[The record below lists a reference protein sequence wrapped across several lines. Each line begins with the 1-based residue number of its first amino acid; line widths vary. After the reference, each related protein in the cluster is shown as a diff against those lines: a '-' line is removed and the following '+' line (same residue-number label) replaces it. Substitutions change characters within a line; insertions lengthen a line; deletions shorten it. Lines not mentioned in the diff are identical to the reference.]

1 LAFETLEL
9 PKISIQNQAFCSL
22 ISQGKTSGLVIDWG
36 ENATSVVPI
45 FDSRILKDE
54 SNTILVGGKNLNHF
68 LMELLREKYSFHTSY
83 DREMARFMKEE
94 LWYISPHKFDY
105 TKIWLGDS
113 QSYTMPDKTVLSI
126 GVEQQ
131 LCPEALFNTSLVD
144 LDDASLQHMVF
155 DSLTK
160 VDSSIRKE
168 IAGQC
173 LLVGGTTQFRGF
185 EQRLINEVS
194 SLSKELGKILE
205 FVEDSSK
212 EAQRHISSWIGA
224 SILADLS
231 QTHRDMITE
240 DDYEEQGAKRIS
252 RQLNT

>member
-1 LAFETLEL
+1 
-9 PKISIQNQAFCSL
+9 
-22 ISQGKTSGLVIDWG
+22 
-36 ENATSVVPI
+36 
-45 FDSRILKDE
+45 
-54 SNTILVGGKNLNHF
+54 
-68 LMELLREKYSFHTSY
+68 
-83 DREMARFMKEE
+83 
-94 LWYISPHKFDY
+94 
-105 TKIWLGDS
+105 
-113 QSYTMPDKTVLSI
+113 MPDKTVLSI